1 MTITNGYCTLDEL
14 KTALRITDTLD
25 DRLLEASIEAA
36 SRRIDGMCSRRFY
49 LDATTSNRTFAPA
62 RSDRVE
68 IDDIGTATGIVVK
81 IDNTGTGVYATTLT
95 AGVDFQLEPFN
106 AFTKGEPVNVLAA
119 LDTGFPVSSRRRATI
134 QVTARWGWPTIP
146 DAIREVAVLLAA
158 RHFRRAD
165 SPLGVA
171 GFGDLGVVMVR
182 RTDPDVEA
190 LIAPYRKIPVA

>member
-1 MTITNGYCTLDEL
+1 VTITNGYCTLDEL

-25 DRLLEASIEAA
+25 DRLLETSIEAA

-49 LDATTSNRTFAPA
+49 LDSTTSNRTFAPA

-68 IDDIGTATGIVVK
+68 VDDIGSATGIVVK
-81 IDNTGTGVYATTLT
+81 VDNTGTGVFGQTLT
-95 AGVDFQLEPFN
+95 AGVDYQVEPFN
-106 AFTKGEPVNVLAA
+106 AFAKGEPVTMLAA
-119 LDTGFPVSSRRRATI
+119 LDTGLPVSSRRRATI
-134 QVTARWGWPTIP
+134 QVTARWGWPAVP

-171 GFGDLGVVMVR
+171 GFGELGVVMVR
-182 RTDPDVEA
+182 RTDPDVDA
-190 LIAPYRKIPVA
+190 LIAPYRKIPVV